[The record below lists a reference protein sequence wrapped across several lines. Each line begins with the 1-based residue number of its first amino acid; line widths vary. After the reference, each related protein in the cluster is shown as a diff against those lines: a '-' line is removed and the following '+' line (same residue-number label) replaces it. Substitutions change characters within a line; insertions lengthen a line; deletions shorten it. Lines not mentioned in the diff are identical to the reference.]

1 MRERYFGRIVWAIPL
16 IVIQVPRVIFK
27 GKHRD
32 VGGLE
37 FQSGGTRVKGAID
50 RLEEGCTE
58 ICVAHRLSTL
68 RGMDKIMVIETG
80 RVEEK
85 GNLRRITGTRW
96 SVRGDGLQAGHHHP
110 G

>member
-1 MRERYFGRIVWAIPL
+1 MRERHFGQIVWAIPS
-16 IVIQVPRVIFK
+16 IVIQVSRVIFK

-32 VGGLE
+32 AGGLE
-37 FQSGGTRVKGAID
+37 FQCGGTEVKSAID
-50 RLEEGCTE
+50 HLEEGRTV

-68 RGMDKIMVIETG
+68 RGMEKIMVLETG

-85 GNLRRITGTRW
+85 GNLQRIVGTRW
-96 SVRGDGLQAGHHHP
+96 SVRRDGLQAGHHHL